1 MVPGAGGLFPSNNK
15 PSHTRVRD
23 VFPFNIS
30 PLPSHS
36 ESVKHGGRAKA
47 ASVVC
52 VATRL
57 SPGRPWGEGFNL
69 TRAQVIRL
77 ELPKGLELGPGKP
90 GGRGLVGDDEASFST
105 SHPSLTVVPLGW
117 RSGLVGPLDYR
128 TSILFSSPVGSTSWV
143 TATSTGA
150 LVGAAFIN
158 NQIVIVAKN

>member
-1 MVPGAGGLFPSNNK
+1 MLVPGAGGLFPSNNK

-105 SHPSLTVVPLGW
+105 SPPEPHSGPLGMEIW
-117 RSGLVGPLDYR
+117 AGWSLRLSYIYSLLFPGRVYQLGHGHINGGACRRS
-128 TSILFSSPVGSTSWV
+128 FH
-143 TATSTGA
+143 
-150 LVGAAFIN
+150 
-158 NQIVIVAKN
+158 Q